1 MKEIT
6 QVEMDALHNLLKTQ
20 LDPHI
25 LTTRLYD
32 ATIKGDL
39 NSLHNLLHEDPLILD
54 RCVIEKSNRY
64 MQSPLHVAASLG
76 HLDFTTEILR
86 LKPELAKQ
94 LDQSIRSSPL
104 HLAAEKGHLDVV
116 EKLVEVMPNMCFER
130 DQDGW
135 NPVHLAAISNQLH
148 VLDFLVS
155 TNPRAARE
163 RTNTHETILHLCV
176 KYAQLEPLRYSVNA
190 MEELLNARDN
200 EGNTV
205 LHLAVEAKHPEVV
218 KLLLANKKMQKN
230 AINKDGLTAI
240 DCLAQTSKNKND
252 DEIRGML
259 KRAKVLKAEYVE
271 KHENKDVKWLNKQ
284 RTSLMVVASLI
295 ATMAFQFGVNP
306 NWEPKTNEMS
316 YFDALMIVNT
326 LSFVSSLSVV
336 LLLIGGLPCKRLF
349 VVVLMITMWIAITAT
364 LLTYCMALGNPK
376 IMLDGSVVI
385 ALRYALIVW
394 AVLLTILLLGH
405 VLRVLIKAVKK
416 LGQPLKELWYKLV
429 VRRDPVIRTTLFGV
443 DSAGGP

>member
-6 QVEMDALHNLLKTQ
+6 QVESVILATLHNLLKTQ
-20 LDPHI
+20 LDPFI
-25 LTTRLYD
+25 LTTRLYN

-39 NSLHNLLHEDPLILD
+39 ISLHNLLHEDPRILD

-76 HLDFTTEILR
+76 Y
-86 LKPELAKQ
+86 
-94 LDQSIRSSPL
+94 
-104 HLAAEKGHLDVV
+104 LDVV
-116 EKLVEVMPNMCFER
+116 KKLVEVMPNMCFER
-130 DQDGW
+130 DQDGR
-135 NPVHLAAISNQLH
+135 NPVHVAAISNQLN
-148 VLDFLVS
+148 VLDFLVG

-176 KYAQLEPLRYSVNA
+176 KYAQLKPFKYSVNA
-190 MEELLNARDN
+190 MEELLNAKDN

-205 LHLAVEAKHPEVV
+205 LHLAVEAKQPEVV

-240 DCLAQTSKNKND
+240 DCLAESSKSQND
-252 DEIRGML
+252 EEIRGML
-259 KRAKVLKAEYVE
+259 KRAKAVKAEYVE
-271 KHENKDVKWLNKQ
+271 KHENKDVKWLNEQ
-284 RTSLMVVASLI
+284 RNSLMVVSSLI

-306 NWEPKTNEMS
+306 NWEPKTNAEMLR
-316 YFDALMIVNT
+316 FDRLMIVNT

-364 LLTYCMALGNPK
+364 LLTYYMALGNPK
-376 IMLDGSVVI
+376 ITRDDNVAT
-385 ALRYALIVW
+385 ALGVATIVW
-394 AVLLTILLLGH
+394 AILLHILLLGH
-405 VLRVLIKAVKK
+405 VVRVLIKAVKK
-416 LGQPLKELWYKLV
+416 LGQPFKELWYKLV
-429 VRRDPVIRTTLFGV
+429 VRGNPVIHTTLFGV
-443 DSAGGP
+443 DSA